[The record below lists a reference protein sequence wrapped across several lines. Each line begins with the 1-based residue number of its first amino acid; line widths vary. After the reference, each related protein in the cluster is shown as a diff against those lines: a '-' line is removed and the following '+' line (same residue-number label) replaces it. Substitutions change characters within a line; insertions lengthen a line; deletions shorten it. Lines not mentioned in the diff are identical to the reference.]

1 VLQWAGYSKE
11 EKLAHLELR
20 LERDGRLD
28 EFRHAHQE
36 TFGAAW
42 ETVHNDPL
50 VGVQRADRLV
60 PHFYPQ
66 EFPQPGAFSKLKFS
80 LATDLRDRVAEML
93 NLVRR
98 KSGRQ
103 NVLFLI
109 DEAGQYVAPRGDLI
123 LNLDG
128 LARNVKELGQGRA
141 WIVATG
147 QQTLTRSSNGQPTIQ
162 PSSTSYAT
170 AFPYP
175 LSWTRATSG
184 RSPGSAS

>member
-1 VLQWAGYSKE
+1 MVSAPGC
-11 EKLAHLELR
+11 
-20 LERDGRLD
+20 
-28 EFRHAHQE
+28 
-36 TFGAAW
+36 GAR
-42 ETVHNDPL
+42 VL
-50 VGVQRADRLV
+50 VGL
-60 PHFYPQ
+60 
-66 EFPQPGAFSKLKFS
+66 
-80 LATDLRDRVAEML
+80 LATKRRGPARTNQYTITRPWGKGEAFGRIPNWIFVRPELSRQARYLYCD
-93 NLVRR
+93 LVRR

-170 AFPYP
+170 ASPYP
-175 LSWTRATSG
+175 SSWTPATSG